1 MKRVYCL
8 YRVSTK
14 KQVDRN
20 AKNENDIP
28 MQRTACHEFADAQQG
43 WEIVEEYSEKGYPAI
58 RCRHRTGTPYRN

>member
-28 MQRTACHEFADAQQG
+28 MQRTHAMSSRMHSRG
-43 WEIVEEYSEKGYPAI
+43 G
-58 RCRHRTGTPYRN
+58 RL